1 MTDLLMLDVRTLAFV
16 SSVGGFLLAATM
28 FGIYLAGMRSRA
40 VLDWACAGLAFSCG
54 YLLGHLLQ
62 TVDLALPAWFGASL
76 ANALIALGHGLILIG
91 VQRYLGM
98 KCWTGPILL
107 VVLVIFVSTFL
118 FSELRES
125 LRWRIVIH
133 SGWYV
138 LVDAWAG
145 WLLWRARRPGMERFH
160 QAVAGVLLLFASFL
174 ALRLAYALFSPAL
187 TTSFV
192 ADPFQLSAFLAAM
205 VFGFFLTVTLV
216 VMLFR
221 EKQLELLDQAR
232 KDPLTGM
239 NNRLSLDE
247 AAEREMRT
255 AASLGTPLSLML
267 FDIDHFKKVNDSH
280 GHVAGDVVLR
290 VVADRAEDVIRS
302 GDLAFRF
309 GGEEFLVLLPGASSD
324 QAAMVAERLRQ
335 RIADGRIQAGDQQI
349 GLTASFG
356 VVQWRVG
363 QESWEDLVK
372 RADQALYQA
381 KNRGRDQVVTP
392 AIHIGMALPV

>member
-1 MTDLLMLDVRTLAFV
+1 MTDMLMLDVRTLAFV

-40 VLDWACAGLAFSCG
+40 VLDWAGAGLAFGCG

-98 KCWTGPILL
+98 KCWTRPILL
-107 VVLVIFVSTFL
+107 VVLLIFISTFL
-118 FSELRES
+118 FIELRES

-160 QAVAGVLLLFASFL
+160 QGVASILLLFAAFL
-174 ALRLAYALFSPAL
+174 AMRLTYALFSPAL

-205 VFGFFLTVTLV
+205 VFGFFITMALV

-221 EKQLELLDQAR
+221 EKQLELRDQAR

-267 FDIDHFKKVNDSH
+267 FDIDHFKLINDRF

-290 VVADRAEDVIRS
+290 VVADRVEEVIRS
-302 GDLAFRF
+302 ADMAFRF
-309 GGEEFLVLLPGASSD
+309 GGEEFLVLLPGARSD

-335 RIADGRIQAGDQQI
+335 RIAGGQIQAGDQQI

-356 VVQWRVG
+356 VVEWRADL
-363 QESWEDLVK
+363 ESWDDLVK

>member
-1 MTDLLMLDVRTLAFV
+1 
-16 SSVGGFLLAATM
+16 
-28 FGIYLAGMRSRA
+28 
-40 VLDWACAGLAFSCG
+40 
-54 YLLGHLLQ
+54 
-62 TVDLALPAWFGASL
+62 
-76 ANALIALGHGLILIG
+76 
-91 VQRYLGM
+91 
-98 KCWTGPILL
+98 
-107 VVLVIFVSTFL
+107 
-118 FSELRES
+118 
-125 LRWRIVIH
+125 
-133 SGWYV
+133 
-138 LVDAWAG
+138 
-145 WLLWRARRPGMERFH
+145 MERFH
-160 QAVAGVLLLFASFL
+160 QGVASILLLFAAFL
-174 ALRLAYALFSPAL
+174 ALRLTYALFSPAL

-205 VFGFFLTVTLV
+205 VFGFFITMALV

-221 EKQLELLDQAR
+221 EKQLELRDQAR

-255 AASLGTPLSLML
+255 AASLGAPLSLML
-267 FDIDHFKKVNDSH
+267 FDIDHFKLINDRF

-290 VVADRAEDVIRS
+290 VVADRVEEVIRS
-302 GDLAFRF
+302 ADMAFRF
-309 GGEEFLVLLPGASSD
+309 GGEEFLVLLPGARSD

-335 RIADGRIQAGDQQI
+335 RIAGGQIQAGDQQI

-356 VVQWRVG
+356 VVEWRAD
-363 QESWEDLVK
+363 QESWDDLVK